1 MAWVDSTH
9 LGYVLGTGLRD
20 ALFPDSNALEQYEL
34 SARSTVES
42 VMQYAGYASPGATL
56 ADSTSTTSGFLKKL
70 VVAIM
75 SRDAAAQRSGIVLPS
90 AVSEGLM
97 MLDQVY
103 SRKLPIPGLT
113 PGTRD
118 GYGGSK
124 FSATSGNSGRPA
136 QLSRSAL
143 KSW

>member
-9 LGYVLGTGLRD
+9 LGYVLGTTLRD
-20 ALFPDSNALEQYEL
+20 ALFPDANAVTEYEL
-34 SARSTVES
+34 SARATVES
-42 VMQYAGYASPGATL
+42 VMQFAGYVSPGATL
-56 ADSTSTTSGFLKKL
+56 SDSTSTTTGFLKKL
-70 VVAIM
+70 VTAIM
-75 SRDAAAQRSGIVLPS
+75 CRDAAATRHGITLPS

-97 MLDQVY
+97 MLDQLY
-103 SRKLPIPGLT
+103 NRKLPIPGLT

-124 FSATSGNSGRPA
+124 FSPTSGDSGRPA
-136 QLSRSAL
+136 QMSRSAL